1 MHVKDVMLAIQ
12 GIFTPHKLDQIR
24 HAHAMTCGFVQYIT
38 HSLYV
43 KTVQRTG
50 CIHSVYENCTFDSH
64 AMNTES
70 TQFCTSALISL
81 VSVYLRAG

>member
-43 KTVQRTG
+43 KPSGAQVVM
-50 CIHSVYENCTFDSH
+50 HSVYENCTFDSH
-64 AMNTES
+64 AMNIES
-70 TQFCTSALISL
+70 TQFCTSPLISL
-81 VSVYLRAG
+81 VSVYLVGG